1 MVVYSLCIVE
11 DDETCARTLT
21 SMIEDSPFAGSFSL
35 AVFDGRP
42 ALEGYLAAGGS
53 VDVLVTDINLG
64 SDGADGIELVRDL
77 FPDGTKTQVIYVT
90 GYIEYCT
97 PVYETKHTYFIA
109 KPVRRSYLDDALRK
123 SLENLAQVEAGA
135 AEPGEDLPGEAQ
147 PQSPSIVLKVRGR
160 SIVVACDDIEF
171 VESERRKARFHTTE
185 GSIESYC
192 ALADAAESLPGTFF
206 QCHKSFIVNM
216 DKVVEIGKDGIL
228 MKSGAVVPVSQKR
241 RRLAKEVL
249 LEHLKARA

>member
-11 DDETCARTLT
+11 DDEMCACALK
-21 SMIEDSPFAGSFSL
+21 SMIEKSPFADSL
-35 AVFDGRP
+35 SLSTFDGRP
-42 ALEGYLAAGGS
+42 ALEGYLAAGGN

-64 SDGADGIELVRDL
+64 SDGADGIELVREL
-77 FPDGTKTQVIYVT
+77 FPEGTKTQVIYVT

-109 KPVRRSYLDDALRK
+109 KPVKQSYLNDALKK
-123 SLENLAQVEAGA
+123 SLENLSADAAYAPEPSEAS
-135 AEPGEDLPGEAQ
+135 EAR

-160 SIVVACDDIEF
+160 SIVVACDDIDF
-171 VESERRKARFHTTE
+171 VESERRKARFHTAD
-185 GSIESYC
+185 GPIESYC
-192 ALADAAESLPGTFF
+192 ALADAAESLPDTFF

>member
-11 DDETCARTLT
+11 DDETCAAALK
-21 SMIEDSPFAGSFSL
+21 SMIEKSPFADSL
-35 AVFDGRP
+35 SSSTFDSRS
-42 ALEGYLAAGGS
+42 ALEDHLTAGGN
-53 VDVLVTDINLG
+53 VDILITDINLG
-64 SDGADGIELVRDL
+64 SDGADGIELVREL
-77 FPDGTKTQVIYVT
+77 FPEGTKTQVIYVT

-109 KPVRRSYLDDALRK
+109 KPVKQSYLNDALKK
-123 SLENLAQVEAGA
+123 SLENLSADAVCVPES
-135 AEPGEDLPGEAQ
+135 GETQ

-171 VESERRKARFHTTE
+171 VESERRKARFHTTD
-185 GSIESYC
+185 GPIESYC
-192 ALADAAESLPGTFF
+192 ALADAAESLPDTFF

>member
-11 DDETCARTLT
+11 DDETCARTLK
-21 SMIEDSPFAGSFSL
+21 SMIEDSPFADSFSL
-35 AVFDGRP
+35 SVFDGRS
-42 ALEGYLAAGGS
+42 ALEGYLAAGGD
-53 VDVLVTDINLG
+53 VDILVTDINLG

-90 GYIEYCT
+90 GYVEYCT

-109 KPVRRSYLDDALRK
+109 KPVRRSYLDDALKK
-123 SLENLAQVEAGA
+123 SLENLLRDDAGGA
-135 AEPGEDLPGEAQ
+135 DLDEAQ

-171 VESERRKARFHTTE
+171 VESERRKARFHTAE
-185 GSIESYC
+185 GPIESYC
-192 ALADAAESLPGTFF
+192 ALADAAESLPDTFF